1 MHARMWYRNGMANRP
16 RTASTRNEEDM
27 MAVARRKIQQTTD
40 PVEKLRLL
48 CLSRG
53 AAGIMGMGKVFRRMD
68 DDGSHNLN
76 MEEFSKGIRE
86 TGLKLGEEDTEKLF
100 KAFDK
105 DGGGSVNYD
114 EFLVAIRP
122 KINERRKKL
131 VDMAFDKLDKTDDG
145 IVTLEDLKGVY
156 SVQRHPKYQSGEMT
170 EDQILGTVIKKF
182 ENNTSED
189 GKLTKDEFYDYYSG
203 ISASI
208 DQDAYFDLMMRNAW
222 GIK

>member
-1 MHARMWYRNGMANRP
+1 MANRP

-27 MAVARRKIQQTTD
+27 MATARRKISQTKD

-68 DDGSHNLN
+68 DDGSHSLN

-86 TGLKLGEEDTEKLF
+86 TGLKLNEEETEQLF

-105 DGGGSVNYD
+105 DDEGTVNYD
-114 EFLVAIRP
+114 EFLISIRP
-122 KINERRKKL
+122 KMNDRRKNL
-131 VDMAFDKLDKTDDG
+131 VNLAFDMLDNTDDG
-145 IVTLEDLKGVY
+145 VVTLEDMRNVY
-156 SVQRHPKYQSGEMT
+156 SVNKHPKFQSGEMT
-170 EDQILGTVIKKF
+170 EDEILLTVIKKF
-182 ENNTSED
+182 ENNTSVD
-189 GKLTKDEFYDYYSG
+189 GKITRDEFMDYYSG

-208 DQDAYFDLMMRNAW
+208 DHDAYFDLMMRNAW

>member
-1 MHARMWYRNGMANRP
+1 MANRP

>member
-1 MHARMWYRNGMANRP
+1 MAI
-16 RTASTRNEEDM
+16 
-27 MAVARRKIQQTTD
+27 ARRKISQTTD

-68 DDGSHNLN
+68 DDGSHSLNL
-76 MEEFSKGIRE
+76 EEFTKGIRE
-86 TGLKLGEEDTEKLF
+86 TGLKLTDEDTEKLF
-100 KAFDK
+100 QAFDK
-105 DGGGSVNYD
+105 DDEGTINYE

-122 KINERRKKL
+122 KMNDRRKKL

-145 IVTLEDLKGVY
+145 VVTLDDLKGVY
-156 SVQRHPKYQSGEMT
+156 SVQKHPKYQSGEMT
-170 EDQILGTVIKKF
+170 EDQILNTVIKKF
-182 ENNTSED
+182 ENNTSVD
-189 GKLTKDEFYDYYSG
+189 GKITMDEFYDYYAG
-203 ISASI
+203 VSASI

>member
-1 MHARMWYRNGMANRP
+1 MANRP

-27 MAVARRKIQQTTD
+27 MANAKRKLAQASD

-53 AAGIMGMGKVFRRMD
+53 SAGIMGMGKVFRRMD
-68 DDGSHNLN
+68 DDGSRCLN
-76 MEEFSKGIRE
+76 KEEFTKGIIE
-86 TGLKLGEEDTEKLF
+86 TGLKLSDEDTEKLF
-100 KAFDK
+100 NAFDK

-122 KINERRKKL
+122 KMNDRRKKL

-145 IVTLEDLKGVY
+145 VVTLEDLKGVY
-156 SVQRHPKYQSGEMT
+156 SVNNHPKFQSGEMT
-170 EDQILGTVIKKF
+170 EEDILNTVLKKF
-182 ENNTSED
+182 ENNTSVD
-189 GKLTKDEFYDYYSG
+189 GKVTKDEFHDYYSA

-208 DQDAYFDLMMRNAW
+208 DHDAYFDLMMRNAW

>member
-1 MHARMWYRNGMANRP
+1 MA
-16 RTASTRNEEDM
+16 T
-27 MAVARRKIQQTTD
+27 ARRKISQTKD

-68 DDGSHNLN
+68 DDGSHSLN

-86 TGLKLGEEDTEKLF
+86 TGLKLNEEETEQLF

-105 DGGGSVNYD
+105 DDEGSVNYE
-114 EFLVAIRP
+114 EFLLAIRP
-122 KINERRKKL
+122 KMNDRRKNL
-131 VDMAFDKLDKTDDG
+131 VNVAFDMLDNTDDG
-145 IVTLEDLKGVY
+145 VVTLEDMRNVY
-156 SVQRHPKYQSGEMT
+156 SVTKHPKFQSGEMS
-170 EDQILGTVIKKF
+170 EDEILLTVIKKF
-182 ENNTSED
+182 ENNTSVD
-189 GKLTKDEFYDYYSG
+189 GKITRDEFLDYYSG

-208 DQDAYFDLMMRNAW
+208 DHDAYFDLMMRNAW